1 MKSVGDIS
9 LVARVVAFGDKRA
22 FDALVKRHQA
32 AVRRFFMSQTLGDG
46 LLSDDLAQ
54 DTFVKAYT
62 HIGSFRGT
70 SGFSTWLFRIACN
83 VLYDYM
89 RSRKTTDG
97 IDDGMFNRSGGVA
110 DNALKIDIY
119 AALRL
124 LKPDERL
131 CVTLQLVDG
140 QPIGRIAEITGMPT
154 GTVKSHLAR
163 GKSKLAE
170 YLKENGYDR

>member
-1 MKSVGDIS
+1 M
-9 LVARVVAFGDKRA
+9 L
-22 FDALVKRHQA
+22 
-32 AVRRFFMSQTLGDG
+32 
-46 LLSDDLAQ
+46 
-54 DTFVKAYT
+54 
-62 HIGSFRGT
+62 
-70 SGFSTWLFRIACN
+70 
-83 VLYDYM
+83 
-89 RSRKTTDG
+89 
-97 IDDGMFNRSGGVA
+97 NRSGGVA
-110 DNALKIDIY
+110 DDALKIDIY